1 MEKIGTYTFVA
12 EPYLTDF
19 RGKAT
24 LPMIGNYL
32 IHAASAHAASRG
44 FGFSDMSEQHTAWV
58 LSRLAVEMQEYPAA
72 GDKIVVNTWIDEV
85 ARLFTSR
92 CFELCDEQGNVYGFA
107 RSIWAAIDKASRRP
121 TVLDEARLR
130 AYLSDRPCPIDRPG
144 KILAAESESHT
155 DGCLCSPVS
164 YTVKYSDLD
173 INGHL
178 NSIKYI
184 EHLLDLF
191 GKEKFENQD
200 IQRLE
205 IAYQAEGRYGMDLSL
220 YKKEISE
227 DRFAL
232 AICHDGKSISRAM
245 VVWK

>member
-107 RSIWAAIDKASRRP
+107 RSIWAAIDKATRRP
-121 TVLDEARLR
+121 TFLDEARLGV
-130 AYLSDRPCPIDRPG
+130 YLSDRPCPIDRPG
-144 KILAAESESHT
+144 KIPTIEQ
-155 DGCLCSPVS
+155 DIPPVN

-191 GKEKFENQD
+191 GKEKFESQD
-200 IQRLE
+200 IKRLE
-205 IAYQAEGRYGMDLSL
+205 IAYQAEGKYGMELSL

-227 DRFAL
+227 GRFAL
-232 AICHDGKSISRAM
+232 SICHEGKSISRAM
-245 VVWK
+245 AVWK